1 MSSIYLSL
9 GPIKLQSP
17 CGSDAMVKS
26 TVALLEAQNRCIQ
39 VAEGAILTYVNQ
51 ETRTIIDKFSP
62 QIQAAADLALAQLA
76 QLQSRQPSY
85 PILNRVSTEV
95 DQHINGIYVQ
105 VNQAVANL

>member
-1 MSSIYLSL
+1 MSFIYLGL
-9 GPIKLQSP
+9 GLIKLQSP

-26 TVALLEAQNRCIQ
+26 TVALLEAQNRVIQ

-76 QLQSRQPSY
+76 QLQSRPDHQPIQIESLSKW
-85 PILNRVSTEV
+85 ISTSTESMCGRLR
-95 DQHINGIYVQ
+95 Q
-105 VNQAVANL
+105 